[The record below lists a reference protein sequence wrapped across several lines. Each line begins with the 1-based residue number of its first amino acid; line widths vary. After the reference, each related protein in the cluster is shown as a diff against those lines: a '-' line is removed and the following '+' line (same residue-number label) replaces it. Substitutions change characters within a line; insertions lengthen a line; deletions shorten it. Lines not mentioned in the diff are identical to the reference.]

1 MSLSREFQ
9 IIPLEANNWWQK
21 NDPTGT
27 ILNRL
32 MLVFIFLPIG
42 LVWKQYYALSFVVFA
57 CMIPYGFLVRK
68 LAVRAVKNHLTTNPG
83 EVEVFQQQ
91 GIISC

>member
-42 LVWKQYYALSFVVFA
+42 LVWKRYYALSFVVFA